1 MKENNLP
8 LYSLTV
14 QQFKEIFFEVIKTS
28 VQEVIAENANGPPDD
43 ILSVDEACALL
54 KISRPSL
61 YLLFKTKQLKKRK
74 LNGRTIVRRD
84 EINNLL
90 K

>member
-1 MKENNLP
+1 MKEKDQP

-14 QQFKEIFFEVIKTS
+14 SEFKKVFFDVIQSSIQKIIT
-28 VQEVIAENANGPPDD
+28 ENSSAKEDNF
-43 ILSVDEACALL
+43 LSVDEACALL

-61 YLLFKTKQLKKRK
+61 YALFKTSKLQKRK
-74 LNGRTIVRRD
+74 LNGRTIIRRD